1 MEPQAESK
9 TQRRHQ
15 DQGRMLSQSS
25 WAQRGIGPGSRIPQQ
40 YVNKYWPNTYERP
53 LFYMLWGPGRVY
65 GGWWFRVSGS
75 GWGCGIWISGL
86 LPESRYQGD
95 LGRVG
100 SSTDVDTA
108 EVNICLSGLVLG
120 AIAVGCRT
128 QRQYQFACVD
138 FSLHGFLM
146 MMMMMMII
154 VVLGIAFIQIAGTP
168 LSSLVLGQRLRR
180 RRRRLP
186 LKGFRWSLGRPRSG
200 LTD

>member
-1 MEPQAESK
+1 MSTKYRKCIMEPQAESR

-25 WAQRGIGPGSRIPQQ
+25 WAQRGIGPGSRIPRQ
-40 YVNKYWPNTYERP
+40 YVNTGPTPMKGHYSTC
-53 LFYMLWGPGRVY
+53 FWGPGRVY

-120 AIAVGCRT
+120 AIVVGCRT
-128 QRQYQFACVD
+128 QRQYQFACVTSR
-138 FSLHGFLM
+138 FM
-146 MMMMMMII
+146 
-154 VVLGIAFIQIAGTP
+154 A
-168 LSSLVLGQRLRR
+168 
-180 RRRRLP
+180 
-186 LKGFRWSLGRPRSG
+186 
-200 LTD
+200 